1 MKRSIVHIDR
11 DKCDGCGL
19 CVPGCAEGALKVID
33 GKATLVKDS
42 YCDGLGA
49 CLGTCPRGAITI
61 EEREADPFDMEEE
74 NLSHV
79 PQGCPGTHVR
89 EFPASAR
96 EAHRAQ
102 WPIQMHLVPVNAP
115 FWENADLLLCA
126 DCVPPA
132 FTGFHDALLRGRILI
147 IACPKLDDTSGYK
160 EKLLRILR
168 SNTIRSLTVARME
181 VPCCGGLERI
191 AGAALKESGL
201 DIPLR
206 VITIGVDGRLK

>member
-1 MKRSIVHIDR
+1 V
-11 DKCDGCGL
+11 
-19 CVPGCAEGALKVID
+19 EGALRVID

-42 YCDGLGA
+42 YCDGLGS
-49 CLGTCPRGAITI
+49 CLGACPRGAITI
-61 EEREADPFDMEEE
+61 EQREADPFDTEQ
-74 NLSHV
+74 SGH
-79 PQGCPGTHVR
+79 
-89 EFPASAR
+89 
-96 EAHRAQ
+96 AHRACPGSEIRLSPASNRDAHPVQ
-102 WPIQMHLVPVNAP
+102 WPIQMRLVPVNAP

-132 FTGFHDALLRGRILI
+132 FAGFHDALLRGRSLI

-160 EKLLRILR
+160 DKLAKILE
-168 SNTIRSLTVARME
+168 SNTIRSLTVVRME

-191 AGAALKESGL
+191 AGAALEQSGR